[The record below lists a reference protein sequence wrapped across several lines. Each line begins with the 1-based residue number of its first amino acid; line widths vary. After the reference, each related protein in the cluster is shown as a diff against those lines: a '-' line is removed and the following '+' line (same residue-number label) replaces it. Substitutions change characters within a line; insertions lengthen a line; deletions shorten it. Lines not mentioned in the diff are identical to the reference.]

1 MPFIKIERLTNA
13 VKVIGEELEDY
24 IENEIHDALN
34 GNQEYELEQIRQD
47 AYDDTREV
55 DYRVDNADNEI
66 SDLKSE
72 VKELQNRLDSLEE
85 KATGENK
92 SQKENTESC

>member
-72 VKELQNRLDSLEE
+72 VRELQNRLDSLEE
-85 KATGENK
+85 KANG
-92 SQKENTESC
+92 

>member
-24 IENEIHDALN
+24 IEDAIRDALN

-55 DYRVDNADNEI
+55 DYRVDNADSEI
-66 SDLKSE
+66 DDLKIE
-72 VKELQNRLDSLEE
+72 VRELQNRLDSLEE
-85 KATGENK
+85 KN
-92 SQKENTESC
+92 

>member
-1 MPFIKIERLTNA
+1 MALIKIERLTNA

-66 SDLKSE
+66 RDLKSE
-72 VKELQNRLDSLEE
+72 VIELERRLDSLEE
-85 KATGENK
+85 KAND
-92 SQKENTESC
+92 

>member
-24 IENEIHDALN
+24 IENEIHDAIN
-34 GNQEYELEQIRQD
+34 VFKDDELEEARRD

-72 VKELQNRLDSLEE
+72 VRDLEHKLDELTNKLDAIDFKWE
-85 KATGENK
+85 GV
-92 SQKENTESC
+92 